1 MSKGLFPYSCWHL
14 FLTYLL
20 FPFFGMYGCDLSH
33 IEVLK
38 EYVTCLFAHIFQRH
52 SNGSSTMQFYLL
64 VWDVVRCVTLVD
76 CPTLYC
82 LLTER
87 LSQNLKAQYIYI
99 VKGLYV
105 TRICFND
112 ICIGFISLETNIIL
126 NIKRK

>member
-1 MSKGLFPYSCWHL
+1 
-14 FLTYLL
+14 
-20 FPFFGMYGCDLSH
+20 
-33 IEVLK
+33 
-38 EYVTCLFAHIFQRH
+38 
-52 SNGSSTMQFYLL
+52 MQFYLL

-112 ICIGFISLETNIIL
+112 ICIGFIPLETNIIL